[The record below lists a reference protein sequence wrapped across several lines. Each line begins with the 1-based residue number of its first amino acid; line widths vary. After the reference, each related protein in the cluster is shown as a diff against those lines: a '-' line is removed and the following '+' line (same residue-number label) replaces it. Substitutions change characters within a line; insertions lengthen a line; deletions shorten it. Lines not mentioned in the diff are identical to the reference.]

1 MKPSHID
8 KLYSRLTPKEQ
19 ACMVLE
25 AAANSD
31 EAQVDAVIASVERKQ
46 YYGLHADYTTHMQKL
61 IAVVGIYGTEYWKN
75 RALML
80 AACNL
85 LDETSDPDVID
96 AANRFYEKAIAL
108 DVAAE
113 KVCQHLGCDIRSV
126 NSIIGGIPITTDF
139 QDITQ
144 PDQEL
149 VNMYF
154 HFMINR
160 V

>member
-1 MKPSHID
+1 MKPSQID

-96 AANRFYEKAIAL
+96 AANRLYEKAIAL
-108 DVAAE
+108 DVAVVI
-113 KVCQHLGCDIRSV
+113 VCKQLGVEIQSIR
-126 NSIIGGIPITTDF
+126 SIIGAIPIEMHAHELHEY
-139 QDITQ
+139 
-144 PDQEL
+144 DQEVVDNYL
-149 VNMYF
+149 LYL
-154 HFMINR
+154 IS
-160 V
+160 